1 MPNWQDSSTTAECRE
16 IEAAVG
22 GADALARITG
32 SKAHER
38 FTGPQIMRFKKI
50 DPEAYDNTHRIS
62 LCSSFITTMLCL
74 DGAVKGIDESDA
86 CGMNLWTMNDEGRGW
101 NEEVLEAIA
110 GEAGAE
116 ELNRKLGQV
125 ETDGGRVVGQIG
137 DWYVQRYGFSPDCC
151 VFPGTGDNPA
161 TFLSLTRECYR
172 YYAVPVTD
180 DNSSTIRGIGLA
192 GHIGRRAGFHI
203 ELQPSPRVP
212 RLLPPGH
219 DRSSKHPGQRAEAR
233 C

>member
-50 DPEAYDNTHRIS
+50 DQEAYDNTHRIS

-74 DGAVKGIDESDA
+74 DGEVKGIDESDA

-172 YYAVPVTD
+172 CYAV
-180 DNSSTIRGIGLA
+180 
-192 GHIGRRAGFHI
+192 
-203 ELQPSPRVP
+203 
-212 RLLPPGH
+212 
-219 DRSSKHPGQRAEAR
+219 
-233 C
+233 